1 VRALSPEPADR
12 ADARARYNLAISSI
26 SLGAYAHAA
35 EHLLQA
41 LELQHDDAAHLRDM
55 TGEADPSASTADAG
69 GLTSD
74 ALWSTLRMCCSL
86 CVCIL
91 RSVADQRSLGR
102 TDLFDACDRRDL
114 DAFVGEFGG

>member
-1 VRALSPEPADR
+1 MRSRFIRRVRDSDR
-12 ADARARYNLAISSI
+12 RVRSDAADARARYNLAISSI

-41 LELQHDDAAHLRDM
+41 LELQHDDAAHLRDL

-86 CVCIL
+86 CVRDQPGAELI
-91 RSVADQRSLGR
+91 VAQIGPD
-102 TDLFDACDRRDL
+102 
-114 DAFVGEFGG
+114 